1 MVAINLLMRMLPQS
15 SSPLLSQDAQSLKME
30 TPRAAAP
37 WAATVARYKHS
48 SDLKASWQVANT
60 FVPFFA
66 LWYLMYLSL
75 ALPYWFTL
83 LIAIPAAGLR
93 MRIFIIQHD
102 CGHHS
107 FFKSKLT
114 NDVLGTLCG
123 AITLTPY
130 RLWKRTHSR
139 HHASS
144 GNLDHRGHGDV
155 VTLTVAEYQQRSP
168 WGRLKYRLYR
178 HPLVLFFVGASYL
191 FIIRQR
197 FTLGIPHTWKVERRS
212 VHLTNLGILVVWCL
226 GSLVFG
232 FRSFFLVEVP
242 TVVLGAALGTWLFY
256 IQHQYEDAYWQPQR
270 SWDFARSAL
279 AGSSCYRL
287 PRVLQWFSGNIGF
300 HHIHHLNSRIPN
312 YHLPKCY
319 AAEPSLRECVTFGLR
334 ESLRCA
340 SWKLWDEQSQRM
352 VTFST
357 INRRRTLVE

>member
-1 MVAINLLMRMLPQS
+1 MIV
-15 SSPLLSQDAQSLKME
+15 QDAESVPAE
-30 TPRAAAP
+30 IARAAAP
-37 WAATVARYKHS
+37 WAATVARYKRS
-48 SDLKASWQVANT
+48 NELKSSWQIANT

-75 ALPYWFTL
+75 ALPYWVTL
-83 LIAIPAAGLR
+83 LLAIPAAGLR

-107 FFKSKLT
+107 FLKSKLA
-114 NDVLGTLCG
+114 NDVLGTICG

-155 VTLTVAEYQQRSP
+155 VTLTVAEYQSRSP
-168 WGRLKYRLYR
+168 WGRLRYRLYR
-178 HPLVLFFVGASYL
+178 HPLVLFFFGASFL

-197 FTLGIPHTWKVERRS
+197 LTLGIPRTWKSERRS
-212 VHLTNLGILVVWCL
+212 VHLTNLGILAVWGL
-226 GSLVFG
+226 GSWTLG
-232 FRSFFLVEVP
+232 LWNFFLVEAP

-256 IQHQYEDAYWQPQR
+256 IQHQYEGAYWQPHR
-270 SWDFARSAL
+270 SWDFTRSAL
-279 AGSSCYRL
+279 AGSSYYRL

-300 HHIHHLNSRIPN
+300 HHIHHLNIRIPN
-312 YHLPKCY
+312 YHLPACY
-319 AAEPSLRECVTFGLR
+319 AAEPAFREGVTFGLR

-340 SWKLWDEQSQRM
+340 SWKLWDERAQRM
-352 VTFST
+352 VTFAE
-357 INRRRTLVE
+357 VE